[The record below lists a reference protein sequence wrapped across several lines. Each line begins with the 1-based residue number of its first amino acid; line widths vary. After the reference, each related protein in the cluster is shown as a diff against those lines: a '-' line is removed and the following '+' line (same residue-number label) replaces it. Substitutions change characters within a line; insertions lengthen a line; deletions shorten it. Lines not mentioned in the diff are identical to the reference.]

1 MSNLPNNTKN
11 TRSPSFRRKR
21 ESINRDDPEPKTLD
35 PRLRGGDAG
44 VIGLSAQSN
53 AETIAAYNHRVNDNG
68 LWNAGPNLRVS
79 DS

>member
-21 ESINRDDPEPKTLD
+21 ESINGDDPEPKTPD
-35 PRLRGGDAG
+35 PRPRWGDVG
-44 VIGLSAQSN
+44 VIGLWAQWN
-53 AETIAAYNHRVNDNG
+53 AETIAAYNVNDNG
-68 LWNAGPNLRVS
+68 LWNAGLNSLVS